1 MVNFH
6 QNRNR
11 VRFLFLKDHV
21 PWSLGKE
28 RSWVG
33 IGLGPSSE
41 VDRGKEA
48 LMKQSKAQKERKSAD
63 ISANTL
69 IRALPSLHRL
79 AEKEGGCRSWLPE
92 QLCRSHASE
101 D

>member
-1 MVNFH
+1 MGRHRAGAKF
-6 QNRNR
+6 
-11 VRFLFLKDHV
+11 
-21 PWSLGKE
+21 
-28 RSWVG
+28 RSG
-33 IGLGPSSE
+33 QREGGL
-41 VDRGKEA
+41 DEA
-48 LMKQSKAQKERKSAD
+48 EQAQKERKSAD